1 MLLNIFNLTT
11 FTTMTEGSKRAFEK
25 AYNRLSDIISNI
37 DNFNK
42 DIIKDRLQLVQQDL
56 ENVDEYFEC
65 YRKL

>member
-1 MLLNIFNLTT
+1 
-11 FTTMTEGSKRAFEK
+11 MTEGSKRAFEK
-25 AYNRLSDIISNI
+25 AYNRLSNIISNI
-37 DNFNK
+37 DNLNK